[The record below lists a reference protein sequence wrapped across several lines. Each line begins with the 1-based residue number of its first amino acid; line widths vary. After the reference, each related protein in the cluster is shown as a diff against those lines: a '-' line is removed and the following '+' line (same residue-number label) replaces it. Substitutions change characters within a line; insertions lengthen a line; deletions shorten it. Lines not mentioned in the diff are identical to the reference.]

1 MKFKSVMRGVSDD
14 NRRYSIATVARAIH
28 KTETQIRSFMS
39 QTYGGTKGG
48 LSYEQ
53 VKEAIEYKYK
63 TKPSISWEGIEEL
76 QVRLKSDGYVF
87 SEMDTDDISNLI
99 DEEE

>member
-1 MKFKSVMRGVSDD
+1 MKFKNVTKGVSDD

-28 KTETQIRSFMS
+28 KTETQIRSFMV

-53 VKEAIEYKYK
+53 IKEAIDYKYK
-63 TKPSISWEGIEEL
+63 TKPTISWEGIEEL
-76 QVRLKSDGYVF
+76 QIRLKSDGYVF
-87 SEMDTDDISNLI
+87 SEMDTDDIASMI